1 MIIEVARRA
10 FLARGYAAT
19 TINSVALEA
28 GVSVETIYKGFGGKS
43 GLVRAIYR
51 RGLAGRGDKPAPE
64 RSDAMSA
71 REVDPRAIIR
81 HWGALTAEVSP
92 LVSPILLLVRSA
104 ATADPELAELLRES
118 DDQRL
123 ARMRQNARM
132 LADRRFLRKG
142 VTVERSAEIM
152 WAYTSPE
159 FYDLLVVGRGW
170 TPDRFGEFVASA
182 LAAALLPAQKSKPR
196 S

>member
-1 MIIEVARRA
+1 
-10 FLARGYAAT
+10 
-19 TINSVALEA
+19 
-28 GVSVETIYKGFGGKS
+28 
-43 GLVRAIYR
+43 
-51 RGLAGRGDKPAPE
+51 
-64 RSDAMSA
+64 
-71 REVDPRAIIR
+71 
-81 HWGALTAEVSP
+81 
-92 LVSPILLLVRSA
+92 
-104 ATADPELAELLRES
+104 
-118 DDQRL
+118 
-123 ARMRQNARM
+123 MRQNARM

-142 VTVERSAEIM
+142 VTVERAAEIM